1 MDPHRVSL
9 AEQGAPPSMHLPV
22 LILLCGV
29 LLMLGCTR
37 GSTAVLDPV
46 SRDPSQDHWAIASY
60 YTRQAVAS
68 RQQAEELTNQAM
80 VYERLFGRESDWVAG
95 TRLLV
100 QFYEEA
106 AREQDRLA
114 DLHLEL
120 GRSRSS
126 NQLTR
131 SRDH

>member
-1 MDPHRVSL
+1 
-9 AEQGAPPSMHLPV
+9 MHPPV
-22 LILLCGV
+22 LIFLFGV

-37 GSTAVLDPV
+37 GPTTVLDLV
-46 SRDPSQDHWAIASY
+46 SRDPGQDHWAVASY

-68 RQQAEELTNQAM
+68 RQQAEEMNNQAV
-80 VYERLFGRESDWVAG
+80 VYERLFGRESDWVSG
-95 TRLLV
+95 TKLLV

-120 GRSRSS
+120 AKGLSF
-126 NQLTR
+126 NQSTR
-131 SRDH
+131 SRGN

>member
-1 MDPHRVSL
+1 
-9 AEQGAPPSMHLPV
+9 MHPPV
-22 LILLCGV
+22 LIFLFGV

-37 GSTAVLDPV
+37 GPTTVPDLV
-46 SRDPSQDHWAIASY
+46 SRDPGQDHWAIASY

-68 RQQAEELTNQAM
+68 RQQAEEMTNQAV
-80 VYERLFGRESDWVAG
+80 VYERLFGRESDWVSGAK
-95 TRLLV
+95 LLV

-120 GRSRSS
+120 AKGLSF
-126 NQLTR
+126 NQSTR
-131 SRDH
+131 SRGN

>member
-1 MDPHRVSL
+1 
-9 AEQGAPPSMHLPV
+9 MHPPV
-22 LILLCGV
+22 LILLFGV
-29 LLMLGCTR
+29 LLILGCSR
-37 GSTAVLDPV
+37 GPTPVLDPV
-46 SRDPSQDHWAIASY
+46 SRDPGQDHWAIASY
-60 YTRQAVAS
+60 YSHQAAGS
-68 RQQAEELTNQAM
+68 RRQAEEMTNQAM

-120 GRSRSS
+120 ARDRSS
-126 NQLTR
+126 NQPTQ
-131 SRDH
+131 SRGH